1 MNSKSAAWA
10 IATARTEGLESSLAK
25 NGNRRQEIFKLK
37 ATSAKGMLK
46 GARPMPSPIDEQIVG
61 FRASCA

>member
-1 MNSKSAAWA
+1 
-10 IATARTEGLESSLAK
+10 LESSLAK
-25 NGNRRQEIFKLK
+25 NGNRWQEIFKLK